1 MWENNE
7 YKMCMREE
15 SILDYER
22 VMLSSGECNYLI
34 PMLFIGEKDKLTA
47 YYDCRG
53 FVPLSRYKIEKTTD
67 ALYIME
73 KVLLIMSNVIE
84 YLITPSKILLTTDTV
99 FYDTESEKIKI
110 AYVPADDNQ
119 DSLRRNLINI
129 IAQLKAEICDGQ
141 GEYLDRLAN
150 LVYANNYT
158 LRDLVNKL
166 GLLRRE
172 LYSETSASS

>member
-1 MWENNE
+1 MWENND

-15 SILDYER
+15 SILDFER

-34 PMLFIGEKDKLTA
+34 PMLFIGETDRLTA

-53 FVPLSRYKIEKTTD
+53 FIPLSKYKVEKTTD

-73 KVLLIMSNVIE
+73 KVLLIMSNVVE
-84 YLITPSKILLTTDTV
+84 YLITPSKIMLTTDTV
-99 FYDTESEKIKI
+99 FYDTENGEIKI
-110 AYVPADDNQ
+110 AYVPVDDGQ
-119 DSLRRNLINI
+119 DSLRRNLITI
-129 IAQLKAEICDGQ
+129 IAQLKADICDGH

-150 LVYANNYT
+150 LVYSNNYH

-172 LYSETSASS
+172 LYSQTSAS